1 MAPKKCKTENGQK
14 RKNFMA
20 ANTITAPGSMIHL
33 SPLHARARW
42 WKFIK
47 KKK

>member
-20 ANTITAPGSMIHL
+20 ANTIMAQSAIIAEGNYCL
-33 SPLHARARW
+33 
-42 WKFIK
+42 
-47 KKK
+47 